1 MPVEILKSRPTLAQ
15 SHIPKTM
22 KSFLSI
28 LGVVLALGLSTSVR
42 AEDAEKEIKGEGL
55 CLKCELKK
63 ADKCTNAIRVKKDG
77 KETLYVL
84 EANDVSNAFHKNVC
98 SAVVKVVA
106 KGKVK
111 KDGDKNILVASKIE
125 KDDSK

>member
-1 MPVEILKSRPTLAQ
+1 
-15 SHIPKTM
+15 M

-28 LGVVLALGLSTSVR
+28 LGVVLALGLSDSVR
-42 AEDAEKEIKGEGL
+42 AEEAEKEIKGEGL

-63 ADKCTNAIRVKKDG
+63 ADKCTNAIRVKEKDG
-77 KETLYVL
+77 KETIYVL

-98 SAVVKVVA
+98 SAVIKVVA

>member
-1 MPVEILKSRPTLAQ
+1 
-15 SHIPKTM
+15 M

-28 LGVVLALGLSTSVR
+28 LGVVLALGLSDSVR
-42 AEDAEKEIKGEGL
+42 AEEAEKEIKGEGL

-63 ADKCTNAIRVKKDG
+63 ADKCTNAIRVKGKDG

-98 SAVVKVVA
+98 SAVIKVVA

>member
-1 MPVEILKSRPTLAQ
+1 
-15 SHIPKTM
+15 M
-22 KSFLSI
+22 KPFLTI
-28 LGVVLALGLSTSVR
+28 LGVVLALGLSTAR
-42 AEDAEKEIKGEGL
+42 AADEKDIEKEIKGEGL

-63 ADKCTNAIRVKKDG
+63 ADKCTNAIRVKEKDG

-98 SAVVKVVA
+98 SSVIKVIA

-125 KDDSK
+125 KDEKK

>member
-1 MPVEILKSRPTLAQ
+1 MKAFFTPLA
-15 SHIPKTM
+15 
-22 KSFLSI
+22 
-28 LGVVLALGLSTSVR
+28 VALALSLSFAAR
-42 AEDAEKEIKGEGL
+42 AADKDKDAEKEIKGEGL

-63 ADKCTNAIRVKKDG
+63 ADKCTNAIRVKEKDG

-84 EANDVSNAFHKNVC
+84 EANDVSNAFHKNLC

-111 KDGDKNILVASKIE
+111 KDGDKNILVASKIDKDE
-125 KDDSK
+125 KK

>member
-1 MPVEILKSRPTLAQ
+1 
-15 SHIPKTM
+15 M

-28 LGVVLALGLSTSVR
+28 LGVVLALGLSASVR
-42 AEDAEKEIKGEGL
+42 AEEAEKEIKGEGL

-63 ADKCTNAIRVKKDG
+63 ADKCTNAIRVKGKDG

-98 SAVVKVVA
+98 SAVIKVVA

-125 KDDSK
+125 KDESK

>member
-1 MPVEILKSRPTLAQ
+1 M
-15 SHIPKTM
+15 KT
-22 KSFLSI
+22 FVTI
-28 LGVVLALGLSTSVR
+28 LGVVLALGLSASVR

-63 ADKCTNAIRVKKDG
+63 ADKCTNAIRVKEKDG
-77 KETLYVL
+77 KETLYIL

-106 KGKVK
+106 KGMVK

-125 KDDSK
+125 KDDKK